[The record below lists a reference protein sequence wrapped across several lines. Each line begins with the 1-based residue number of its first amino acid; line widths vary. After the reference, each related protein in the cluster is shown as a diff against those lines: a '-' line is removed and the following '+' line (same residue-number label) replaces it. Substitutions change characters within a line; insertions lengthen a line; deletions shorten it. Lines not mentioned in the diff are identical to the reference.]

1 MTIKK
6 QFTSLIIVIIAI
18 PVICMLYMATM
29 HYIRKSDRILIKGYK
44 ELRKMEAGRFSK
56 NEWDNIY
63 RICENLPPDVECA
76 LLADDNT
83 VLFSSISEIKKENI
97 LMYDELCSLLYRT
110 SKTYFYQFTSPP
122 IGEQKVVLIT
132 RIARRA
138 VPQRRPENTIRTLII
153 ILISFVI
160 LCALLTSKIAKN
172 VFDSIIHLENCTHQ
186 IANGNLNVE
195 LTTPKNKIK
204 KNEITSLAESL
215 EKMRLELADSQNRR
229 NRFIMGI
236 SHDLRTP
243 VAIIKGYTEAIIDDV
258 ISEKK
263 EIKNTMELIN
273 TKAAQLENMIN
284 SLINF
289 VKLNDNELRKDFQK
303 ESIGK
308 LVKEFAKDSELTSAV
323 FKRKFSSSIDIPENI
338 MVPLDKQ
345 LVTRALENLVSNA
358 IRYTKENDEISIN
371 AHYNDEKI
379 IIEVSD
385 TGIGIEQKDLSHIFD
400 LFYRGT
406 NSRREEGIGI
416 GLSVVKSIIDSH
428 DWKISVTSK
437 KNEGTT
443 FTITIPAAQETC

>member
-1 MTIKK
+1 
-6 QFTSLIIVIIAI
+6 
-18 PVICMLYMATM
+18 MLYMATM

-243 VAIIKGYTEAIIDDV
+243 VAVIKGYTEAISDGV
-258 ISEKK
+258 ISGQE
-263 EIKNTMELIN
+263 EIQNAMELI
-273 TKAAQLENMIN
+273 TQKSSQLENMIDT
-284 SLINF
+284 LINYT
-289 VKLNDNELRKDFQK
+289 KMNSIEIRKSMKTQSITDFITQIIK
-303 ESIGK
+303 EEKSTGGVFNRNIITDVNFDK
-308 LVKEFAKDSELTSAV
+308 DVLVPFDE
-323 FKRKFSSSIDIPENI
+323 
-338 MVPLDKQ
+338 M
-345 LVTRALENLVSNA
+345 LVRRIFENLFNNA
-358 IRYTKENDEISIN
+358 LRYTKDNDTITLTSYIKDN
-371 AHYNDEKI
+371 CVIYKI
-379 IIEVSD
+379 SD
-385 TGIGIEQKDLSHIFD
+385 TGIGIAQKDLKNIFHM
-400 LFYRGT
+400 FYRGT
-406 NSRREEGIGI
+406 KSRLEEGMGI
-416 GLSVVKSIIDSH
+416 GLSVVQSIIDTHRWRIEVESQK
-428 DWKISVTSK
+428 DI
-437 KNEGTT
+437 GTT
-443 FTITIPAAQETC
+443 FTVIIPY